1 MSLPPSRRILAIGLA
16 RVAAVLGGLAAVG
29 IFLDYALHLRALVE
43 STWRWVGLVPFA
55 VGIML
60 EAEATRVLWRLGG
73 GTPHPVSPP
82 PRLVDQ
88 GPYAFSRNPLYLA
101 RILIL
106 LGVAWI
112 FGSVAIL
119 VLDALLL
126 LLVHFVLIPRE
137 EERLESRLGD
147 TYRDYRGRVGR
158 WVTWRRPH
166 PEKEH
171 GV

>member
-1 MSLPPSRRILAIGLA
+1 MGPSHPPHVQENLMSLPPSRRILAIGLA

-82 PRLVDQ
+82 PRLVD
-88 GPYAFSRNPLYLA
+88 
-101 RILIL
+101 
-106 LGVAWI
+106 
-112 FGSVAIL
+112 
-119 VLDALLL
+119 
-126 LLVHFVLIPRE
+126 
-137 EERLESRLGD
+137 
-147 TYRDYRGRVGR
+147 
-158 WVTWRRPH
+158 
-166 PEKEH
+166 
-171 GV
+171 